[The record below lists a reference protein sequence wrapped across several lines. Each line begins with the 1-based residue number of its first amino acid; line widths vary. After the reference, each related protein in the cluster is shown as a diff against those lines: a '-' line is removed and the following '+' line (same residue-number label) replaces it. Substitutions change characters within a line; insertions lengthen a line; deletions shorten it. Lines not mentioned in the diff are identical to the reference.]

1 MSSDTADQQGI
12 PTSCNTSLPDVCI
25 ITSENQPLLPPSTP
39 TTPNME
45 LVDNPHSPPWNTN
58 ITDDYEYADIIKQSE
73 RAIEGG
79 ILPVRIPA
87 GSSGSYF
94 VRNLEGV
101 SDCFSCSTSILL
113 FVESLEKDWRIQT

>member
-1 MSSDTADQQGI
+1 MNSDSGDHL
-12 PTSCNTSLPDVCI
+12 NTHVNNHILPDVCI
-25 ITSENQPLLPPSTP
+25 ITNENQPLLPPPSP

-45 LVDNPHSPPWNTN
+45 LVDNPHLPPWNTN
-58 ITDDYEYADIIKQSE
+58 LTDDPEYIEVIKQSE

-101 SDCFSCSTSILL
+101 KAKLFIDIHNISFSFANI
-113 FVESLEKDWRIQT
+113 D